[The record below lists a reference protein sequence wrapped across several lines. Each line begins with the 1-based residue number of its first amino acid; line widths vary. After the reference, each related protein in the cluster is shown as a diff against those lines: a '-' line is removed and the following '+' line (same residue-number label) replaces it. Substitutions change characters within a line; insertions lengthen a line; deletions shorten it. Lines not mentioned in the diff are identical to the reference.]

1 MWQYHP
7 LLLVFQLGVLI
18 SIGVAAVCAH
28 RLRRHGYS
36 LVVVSVGLL
45 AVCIALYNTAATL
58 KVASPGLQA
67 KLWWYKL
74 EFLGSAS
81 LPSVALVLALAHL
94 GHERW
99 LTWPV
104 VGMLVGLPAV
114 AIPLI
119 IWNPGHVMIVEPRL
133 VAVGG
138 GLQALEHKFPPL
150 FVILSAWGQGIF
162 LFAALLAGYGGVG
175 GKTQRASALLISAA
189 LLIPVVA
196 ILLKSLHVYPPGGDG
211 INITSAF
218 CTVTLALIALAIGRY
233 RLFDLLPLGRTQAL
247 GVMNDGYVLVGPTGQ
262 VVDANAAARTLLGE
276 EVLVG
281 RPANDLLPP
290 SEERLFLKR
299 RSPGGSGALS
309 AAAHSGAAGPF
320 RLEVQGRVLQAQ
332 STTIRHGTE
341 FAGQVVMLHDIT
353 ALRERERQLEQQNE
367 RLEGFAGIVS
377 HDLRN
382 PLNVARG
389 RLELSLESVNGE
401 SVEGPDEEG
410 PDEEGSDGI
419 RGSEAQGDEAQGDE
433 AQGDEAQGDEAHR
446 GGLLGHLEATGRALG
461 RMDAIIEDVL
471 TLTWGGRDLRPDD
484 LSPRS
489 LGALAEAA
497 WDQVDTAEARLQ
509 LDAPPSFRCDK
520 DRLQR
525 LLENLFRNAIE
536 HAGEAAVVRV
546 GGLSGGFYVEDN
558 GPGIPEAERETV
570 LRGGYSSQEEGT
582 GLGLSI
588 VQGIAEAHGWS
599 LSVTESGEGGA
610 RLEFRGAEPQSG

>member
-1 MWQYHP
+1 MWQYHS

-18 SIGVAAVCAH
+18 SIGVVAFCVH

-119 IWNPGHVMIVEPRL
+119 IWNPGHVMIVDPRL
-133 VAVGG
+133 VTVGG

-211 INITSAF
+211 INVTSAF

-290 SEERLFLKR
+290 R
-299 RSPGGSGALS
+299 RTALS

-341 FAGQVVMLHDIT
+341 FAGQVVILHDIT
-353 ALRERERQLEQQNE
+353 VLRERERQLEQQNE

-410 PDEEGSDGI
+410 SDGI
-419 RGSEAQGDEAQGDE
+419 RGSEAQRDEAQ
-433 AQGDEAQGDEAHR
+433 R

-509 LDAPPSFRCDK
+509 LDAPPSLRCDK

-570 LRGGYSSQEEGT
+570 LRGGYSSREEGT
-582 GLGLSI
+582 GLGLPI

-599 LSVTESGEGGA
+599 LSVTEGGEGGA